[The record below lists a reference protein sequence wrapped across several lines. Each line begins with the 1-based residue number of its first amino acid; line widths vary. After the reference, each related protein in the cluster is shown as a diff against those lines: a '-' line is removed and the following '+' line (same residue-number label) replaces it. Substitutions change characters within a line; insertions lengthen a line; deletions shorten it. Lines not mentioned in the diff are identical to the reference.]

1 MVAAWIVVGVP
12 LIAQLALS
20 RESPAGKEGFAEQ
33 DKKRTNTINFDHI
46 LIAWHIFQERQ
57 AKVQN

>member
-20 RESPAGKEGFAEQ
+20 RESPAGKEGVAEQ
-33 DKKRTNTINFDHI
+33 DIMLPEVVGVI
-46 LIAWHIFQERQ
+46 VLIGMLCV
-57 AKVQN
+57 KV